1 MIRNH
6 PSDQFHQSEFECV
19 LRPPWLMSVSSSAG
33 LDAQVDERLS
43 RSFVKS
49 SPGWFYVD
57 YSNALLVAEFE
68 GLTRLPIFIFSGVI
82 SLPKF
87 GFEDVMF

>member
-1 MIRNH
+1 MCAP
-6 PSDQFHQSEFECV
+6 PSV
-19 LRPPWLMSVSSSAG
+19 AGVSSSAG

-57 YSNALLVAEFE
+57 YSNASLVAESE
-68 GLTRLPIFIFSGVI
+68 GLAHLSIFIFSEII
-82 SLPKF
+82 SLPKL